1 VSDDPPHLNTTTYAD
16 RASNPDTASGPTV
29 ELDLREPHCHL
40 IRVTLHVTPR
50 SHRTELRLPAWT
62 PGSYLIRDY
71 VRTLEALEVLQEG
84 RPVASNRV
92 AVACWRLSL
101 TRLDPLMVRYR
112 IQATE
117 LSVRTCH
124 LSADHGFLALAGVVL
139 QVSGE
144 RWHPHRL
151 QLRLPPDWQSF
162 VPLPSCGEQAFLA
175 TDFDQLIDSPVE
187 AGPHRCHPFSVAGVP
202 HRWVTWGDDLPA
214 MDPAWLSDVE
224 RVAQACCRLMGVPTP
239 ASDAYLF
246 VLHLLEAGFGGL
258 EHDHGC
264 VLQFGR
270 HALAAPGGRRKLLQ
284 LVAHE
289 YLHQWNVR
297 RLRPAELTPV
307 DYDRAVIVPGL
318 WFAEGVT
325 SYLDQL
331 LPLAAGVG
339 SENDLLEDLGS
350 DLSRYLLTP
359 GRRVQGL
366 RRSAEEAW
374 VKLYRQDASSPDSQI
389 SYYLK
394 GAVLALVLD
403 LHLRRQDSCLALVLQ
418 DLWRSHGA
426 WGRGYREA
434 DLIAAFAAQA
444 PDLAD
449 LLPLW
454 LGSTDDPELEPY
466 LADVGLSLVPEMSK
480 QWFMGWQLEESAD
493 RPMQLSRVHRQG
505 PAERARLQAGDE
517 LIAVDGQRLRRR
529 EDLGA
534 VFVSPS
540 DGPET
545 GGSVPTAEREVLFC
559 RDGRVR
565 TTQLRPDPPAV
576 ERWRLEIDP
585 RLENDGTRRNRQRWL
600 SLLP

>member
-1 VSDDPPHLNTTTYAD
+1 MSDDPPL
-16 RASNPDTASGPTV
+16 PDTAPGPIL
-29 ELDLREPHCHL
+29 ELDLREPHRH
-40 IRVTLHVTPR
+40 RVGVSLHFTPR
-50 SHRTELRLPAWT
+50 SLLTDLRLPAWT

-71 VRTLEALEVLQEG
+71 VRTLEGLEVLQG
-84 RPVASNRV
+84 STPVEPTRRE
-92 AVACWRLSL
+92 VACWTLDLSSL
-101 TRLDPLMVRYR
+101 EPVVVRYR

-124 LSADHGFLALAGVVL
+124 LTADHGFLALAGVAL
-139 QVSGE
+139 LVSGE

-151 QLRLPPDWQSF
+151 TLRLPDSWQAF
-162 VPLPSCGEQAFLA
+162 VPLPAGEVGGFTAA
-175 TDFDQLIDSPVE
+175 DFDQLIDSPVE
-187 AGPHRCHPFSVAGVP
+187 AGPHPCHSFMVAGVP
-202 HRWVTWGDDLPA
+202 HRWVTWGGDLPA
-214 MDPAWLSDVE
+214 SDSSWLSDVQ
-224 RVAQACCRLMGVPTP
+224 RVALACCRLMGVPAP

-246 VLHLLEAGFGGL
+246 VLHLLEAGYGGL

-270 HALAAPGGRRKLLQ
+270 RALMKPEGRRKLLQ

-307 DYDRAVIVPGL
+307 DYGRPMIVPGL

-339 SENDLLEDLGS
+339 TESELLEDLGG

-366 RRSAEEAW
+366 RQSAEEAW

-403 LHLRRQDSCLALVLQ
+403 LHLRRLGSCLALVMQ
-418 DLWRSHGA
+418 GLWRSHGT
-426 WGRGYREA
+426 WGRGYGSE

-444 PDLAD
+444 ADLAT
-449 LLPLW
+449 LLPRW
-454 LGSTDDPELEPY
+454 LVSTDDPDLSSY
-466 LADVGLSLVPEMSK
+466 LADLGLALEPERSK
-480 QWFMGWQLEESAD
+480 EWFLGWQLEESAE
-493 RPMQLSRVHRQG
+493 RPMQLKRVHRDG
-505 PAERARLQAGDE
+505 PAERACLQAGDE
-517 LIAVDGQRLRRR
+517 LIAVDGQRLRRA
-529 EDLGA
+529 EDLGD
-534 VFVSPS
+534 VFASPP
-540 DGPET
+540 DGPEA
-545 GGSVPTAEREVLFC
+545 GAGVPPLEREVLYC

-565 TTQLRPDPPAV
+565 TTRLRPDPPAV
-576 ERWRLEIDP
+576 ERWRLVIDP
-585 RLENDGTRRNRQRWL
+585 LLENERTRMNRQRWL
-600 SLLP
+600 SLQP